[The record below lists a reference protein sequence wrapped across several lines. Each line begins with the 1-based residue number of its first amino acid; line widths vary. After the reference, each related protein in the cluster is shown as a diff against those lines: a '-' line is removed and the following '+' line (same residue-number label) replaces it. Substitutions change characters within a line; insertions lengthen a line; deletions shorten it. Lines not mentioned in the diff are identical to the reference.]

1 MEQRDKG
8 ENNELSREEELKGF
22 PEDYGSREWHR
33 YESFWIYTGISG
45 WKVCISHIA

>member
-22 PEDYGSREWHR
+22 PEDYGSRE
-33 YESFWIYTGISG
+33 
-45 WKVCISHIA
+45 